1 MLGADV
7 ETNCQLDESF
17 L

>member
-7 ETNCQLDESF
+7 MNVRH
-17 L
+17 